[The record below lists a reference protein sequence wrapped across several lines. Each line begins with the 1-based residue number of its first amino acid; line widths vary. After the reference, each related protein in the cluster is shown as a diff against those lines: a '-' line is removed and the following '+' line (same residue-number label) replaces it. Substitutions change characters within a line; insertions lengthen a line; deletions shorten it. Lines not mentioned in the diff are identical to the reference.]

1 MSDHQVSVAL
11 KLRETCT
18 VLALV
23 MRLMPQL
30 SQLLK
35 SMSVTVFLEFR
46 TLIFFSWNELT
57 KN

>member
-11 KLRETCT
+11 KLRETCSAGIGHAAHAPT
-18 VLALV
+18 L
-23 MRLMPQL
+23 PT
-30 SQLLK
+30 LK